1 MLTHSRGT
9 WQRRRGQ
16 TDAGSWAAQMVPRI
30 CGTVIL
36 VLVALSWPGAAG
48 ATAATRGHASDP
60 SPQKAPTSGA
70 SSQPAPDPAPQANT
84 TSPAPHRSTGTSP
97 AVGVPVV
104 TTPTRTV
111 VVTPTST
118 VSAPA
123 TKIVASSPHRT
134 QPARRT
140 SPAHVVR
147 VHRAATPRH
156 APSQATPLSFPLAI
170 PRDLLLLPGTAL
182 GAGTTGHG
190 NGVLLLLSS
199 VAMAVVAVASFTLLR
214 RLRRLELR

>member
-1 MLTHSRGT
+1 LLTHSRGT

-16 TDAGSWAAQMVPRI
+16 TDAGSWAAEIVARI

-36 VLVALSWPGAAG
+36 VLVAFSWPGAAG

-60 SPQKAPTSGA
+60 APQKAPTSGA

-84 TSPAPHRSTGTSP
+84 TSPAPHRSTVSSP
-97 AVGVPVV
+97 PIRVPAV
-104 TTPTRTV
+104 TTPARTV
-111 VVTPTST
+111 VVTPART

-123 TKIVASSPHRT
+123 TKIVAWSPRLAES
-134 QPARRT
+134 ARPT
-140 SPAHVVR
+140 PPVHVR
-147 VHRAATPRH
+147 VHRVETPRH

-170 PRDLLLLPGTAL
+170 PRDLLLLPGKAF
-182 GAGTTGHG
+182 GEGTTGHRD
-190 NGVLLLLSS
+190 GVLLLLSAM
-199 VAMAVVAVASFTLLR
+199 AMAVLAVASFTLLR